1 MAERKMVNNM
11 GSIVLE
17 LQNEIVSSNCDVV
30 NILRKAH
37 LIASKLKLADFDQ
50 WIQHELNGY
59 PDRESC
65 PEYRKVCGSLK
76 AFNPYHG
83 WISTLM
89 QDNELEKVICERK
102 LTDSISEV
110 ISLCQSSEN
119 VLISEFSGEQ
129 FAFFN
134 KMFNSPLPMKYALH
148 IPTTA
153 VKDIEEKVKNTIL
166 EWTLKLESEGIVGE
180 NMVFSETEKESAVNM
195 PQTVNNYYGNTSVIN
210 SPSDNVQI
218 VSGSENTVTFSY
230 DKVKDVVDA
239 VEKSI
244 SESDLSK
251 EDMETATE
259 LLADIKLKIEEEKKP
274 DILKSA
280 LIGLKDFL
288 INTGANVAAG
298 LIQAKMNGLF

>member
-1 MAERKMVNNM
+1 M

-59 PDRESC
+59 PDKESC

-76 AFNPYHG
+76 AFNPYRG
-83 WISTLM
+83 WIPTSI
-89 QDNELEKVICERK
+89 QDNEYEKKICERK
-102 LTDSISEV
+102 LVNSISEI

-119 VLISEFSGEQ
+119 VLTLDFSGEQ
-129 FAFFN
+129 LALFD
-134 KMFNSPLPMKYALH
+134 KMADSPLPMRYALH
-148 IPTTA
+148 VPTTA

-166 EWTLKLESEGIVGE
+166 EWTLKLESKGIVGE

-251 EDMETATE
+251 EDIETATE

-274 DILKSA
+274 HILKSA
-280 LIGLKDFL
+280 LVGLKDFL
-288 INTGANVAAG
+288 INTGAGVTAG
-298 LIQAKMNGLF
+298 VIQAKMQGLF